1 MNQAQQ
7 NFINNSNP
15 NNGISICIPR
25 VFKNIPHWRIK
36 KHFIEANLGFVE
48 RVDVIHVPSKD
59 VNGKGY
65 KRAYVHFA
73 PGKWNMRDQEARS
86 VLTALQHKQEVK
98 IMYEEPWFW
107 KITISTSQRPAEA
120 PKPVPRDMV
129 IKLAKKRVSQPKRKI
144 DLDEPISARAMNVSP
159 PSKVE
164 EDPDYGKYAHLSE
177 QAATFM
183 MNEDAKIEAAKTMA
197 SMEELKELSSI

>member
-1 MNQAQQ
+1 MNQSQQ

-36 KHFIEANLGFVE
+36 RHFIEANLGFVE

-59 VNGKGY
+59 GKGKGY

-73 PGKWNMRDQEARS
+73 PGKWNMRDQEARN

-107 KITISTSQRPAEA
+107 KITISTSQRPDEA

-129 IKLAKKRVSQPKRKI
+129 IKLARKRVSQPKRKI
-144 DLDEPISARAMNVSP
+144 DLDEPISARAMNVTP
-159 PSKVE
+159 TSKIE
-164 EDPDYGKYAHLSE
+164 EDTDYGKYDHLSE
-177 QAATFM
+177 QAASFM
-183 MNEDAKIEAAKTMA
+183 MNEDANIEAAKTMA
-197 SMEELKELSSI
+197 SMEELKELSSV